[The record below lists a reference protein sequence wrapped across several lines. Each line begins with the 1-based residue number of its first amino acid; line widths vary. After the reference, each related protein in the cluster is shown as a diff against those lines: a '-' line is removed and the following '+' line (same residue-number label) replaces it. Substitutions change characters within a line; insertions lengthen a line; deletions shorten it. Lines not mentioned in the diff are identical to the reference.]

1 MTSEITV
8 PMTNDMPS
16 YFIGR
21 LCKGEKETDVIQHF
35 FEELINKKL
44 FEVGFIGGLD
54 ISDQIDNGI
63 LFCFTEIHS
72 KESIDSLVDNL
83 KHVN

>member
-1 MTSEITV
+1 MCIRDS
-8 PMTNDMPS
+8 
-16 YFIGR
+16 
-21 LCKGEKETDVIQHF
+21 VIACPISPKI
-35 FEELINKKL
+35 INKKL
-44 FEVGFIGGLD
+44 IEVGIIGGLD